1 MDFALV
7 CFLFDDN
14 GLDDMDWFNRSYK
27 LWWLRMYHNLSLVPQ
42 PLILATES
50 LNLFKQRFNSVF
62 ILFLL
67 KLFQA
72 MLDFII

>member
-1 MDFALV
+1 
-7 CFLFDDN
+7 
-14 GLDDMDWFNRSYK
+14 
-27 LWWLRMYHNLSLVPQ
+27 MYHNLSLVPQ